1 MIFRGHDS
9 HAHGRPFTATR
20 LLHARERPGE
30 DAPLRADGRT
40 GAVLSRSQ
48 HPGRH
53 PAPRAP
59 AGSAPSHRSSDRRSR
74 STANALPRAAPCTL
88 DDLPCDICG
97 AVADSD
103 SNPMLL
109 CDNCDSGFHLRCVE
123 LAAVPP
129 GDWYCDGCSTVIES
143 QRWLRK
149 KGLLHS
155 SNWISVDAL
164 DFGAGDFVIVV
175 YPKLGASKVQ
185 LYLAQ
190 VIRIGSN
197 LQLGSD
203 PSEQVVELEHW
214 PDR

>member
-1 MIFRGHDS
+1 
-9 HAHGRPFTATR
+9 
-20 LLHARERPGE
+20 
-30 DAPLRADGRT
+30 
-40 GAVLSRSQ
+40 
-48 HPGRH
+48 
-53 PAPRAP
+53 
-59 AGSAPSHRSSDRRSR
+59 
-74 STANALPRAAPCTL
+74 
-88 DDLPCDICG
+88 
-97 AVADSD
+97 
-103 SNPMLL
+103 MLL

-214 PDR
+214 PEVKFPLFQKPGARGQPARVWQESQLFWPLLARVAQPQLYRELVTLGRPADQKYELLPADRVRVLQSLVPKYTS